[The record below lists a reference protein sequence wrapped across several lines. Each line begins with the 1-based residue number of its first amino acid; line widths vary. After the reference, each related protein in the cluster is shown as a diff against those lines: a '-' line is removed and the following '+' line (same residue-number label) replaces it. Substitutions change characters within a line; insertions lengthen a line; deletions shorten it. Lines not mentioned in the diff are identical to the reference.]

1 MNITLNN
8 KTVIIEGNKIIIDC
22 GDIDP
27 AAFFQSKVAIGTL
40 EPGARFT
47 QDGETFIVL
56 EKLNNGGVFV
66 ISESFMEESMKFGSN
81 SNWKESN
88 IRTNLNSGSIFK
100 RMVELFGE
108 ENIRDMDRDL
118 TSLDGLDDYGV
129 CVDKVSLLTASE
141 YAKYHKILGLN
152 SNYPDWWWLITPAST
167 PSNGYTGS
175 VCCVCSDGL
184 LFWDGCGYGCGVR
197 PVLALESS
205 TLVSCD

>member
-27 AAFFQSKVAIGTL
+27 AAFFQSKVAVGTL

-56 EKLNNGGVFV
+56 EKLDNGGVSV
-66 ISESFMEESMKFGSN
+66 IAESFMEESMRFGSN
-81 SNWKESN
+81 SNWKESD
-88 IRTNLNSGSIFK
+88 IRTKLNSGSIYK
-100 RMVELFGE
+100 RMVVLFGE
-108 ENIRDMDRDL
+108 ENIREMARDL
-118 TSLDGLDDYGV
+118 TSLDGLDDYGA

-141 YAKYHKILGLN
+141 YAKYHEILGLN

-167 PSNGYTGS
+167 PSNGFTGF
-175 VCCVCSDGL
+175 VCCVGSSGIPL
-184 LFWDGCGYGCGVR
+184 WRGCGFSRGVR
-197 PVLALESS
+197 PVLTLESY